1 MLDENNKSRYINI
14 KRTNEWSERTFLG
27 FSELQ
32 DLLDRGL
39 LLTRTL
45 VNLGFLLVK
54 LKSSL
59 RKFYGPHH
67 DLIDRYGIS
76 VLNTSPFFLIHDLS
90 PICNYINTTGATS
103 GAGTAYLFGSPD
115 ITSDLVGFALLDL

>member
-14 KRTNEWSERTFLG
+14 KRTDEWSERTFLG

-76 VLNTSPFFLIHDLS
+76 VLNTSPSFPHS
-90 PICNYINTTGATS
+90 
-103 GAGTAYLFGSPD
+103 
-115 ITSDLVGFALLDL
+115 